1 VEAVQIVY
9 AVLIP
14 LFTAIILAM
23 HIYYKAPDTDIFGN
37 RVVVDVIGGG
47 GGISQK
53 GGVCS
58 GTSVDSANPQW
69 FPYVWLN
76 TALLIVL
83 TMMYGV
89 ARNIDFVW
97 VSIGLIVGLIG
108 LNLYVYSYPPD
119 GGFQMTGRM
128 TDYLLFIES
137 TPGNSVSG
145 YAKYFAILAYF
156 FWWTAMSR
164 IDQINDPGMVS
175 AMVYMILSCFAGVV
189 SLTITTTLGI
199 WFKVGVIALYIIA
212 TIALTTYGATYTP
225 ENKSDKKS
233 MGEKITGEIG
243 KDNHLSVRK
252 VGSSK

>member
-1 VEAVQIVY
+1 MPKCVRKPETDSRTASTVAAIQIVY

-14 LFTAIILAM
+14 LFTAIILGM

-37 RVVVDVIGGG
+37 RVVVERNFLG
-47 GGISQK
+47 GGILQK
-53 GGVCS
+53 GGECS
-58 GTSVDSANPQW
+58 VSSADIAKPQW
-69 FPYVWLN
+69 FPYVWIN
-76 TALLIVL
+76 TVLLIVL

-97 VSIGLIVGLIG
+97 VSIGVIVGLIG
-108 LNLYVYSYPPD
+108 LNVYVYSYPPD

-137 TPGNSVSG
+137 TGGNSVSG

-156 FWWTAMSR
+156 VWWTAMSR
-164 IDQINDPGMVS
+164 VDQINDPGMVS
-175 AMVYMILSCFAGVV
+175 AMVYMILSCFTGVV
-189 SLTITTTLGI
+189 SLTTKLGI
-199 WFKVGVIALYIIA
+199 WFKVGVIALYLIA

-233 MGEKITGEIG
+233 EK
-243 KDNHLSVRK
+243 K
-252 VGSSK
+252 